1 MNRFL
6 KTSTILKEV
15 LFKVEEYSHA
25 YICICIEKVSREH
38 TLYALLFGKH
48 RFENLKLE
56 VQALLGNW
64 KIAEGFL
71 HEMSGQ
77 WPTSKTAKEFRIML
91 LEMLIKEYESKG
103 D

>member
-38 TLYALLFGKH
+38 MLYTFLFGKH

-56 VQALLGNW
+56 VQAICNW

-71 HEMSGQ
+71 HEMSGKC
-77 WPTSKTAKEFRIML
+77 PSSKTAKEFRIML